1 LSDAAIRVGA
11 EQHPAAASFG
21 ARREPSKAA
30 SVLSGSRA
38 TPAMIAIGG
47 GALAGAAGYLAA
59 VGPRLSSGSA
69 ALVWVTVGVSV
80 VALWLYAAAGRSG
93 SRPGRVLAAAV
104 VLWLVWL
111 MLASGRPDAFTVGGL
126 FAGLTVPIL
135 GYEML
140 AATTG
145 GAFLR
150 SERLVLLASSIL
162 VAVCWGYLALS
173 ARHVPVVSAMEK
185 CLPAACPHNVLF
197 VGTPLRALVT
207 VAQEGLRA
215 GWLVAAFA
223 VAVFILRRYRAAG
236 VAERRYVAPML
247 AVAIAYAVIV
257 TICVT
262 LEISGQNARA
272 PLIWCSVITATV
284 IPLAM
289 LAGLVWERLFMGEA
303 LEEFVTRLRDTPP
316 EDVRMLMAQMLED
329 PSLQIAY
336 SQPAEPGYVDSSGT
350 SVELPATDAE
360 QAVTAVQDE
369 SVPQAVVIHRA
380 AVPDEERFIRAA
392 GAAAFI
398 SYENHRLEADL
409 SATVVELAASRKRL
423 IEAAYAERQRIE
435 RDLHDGIQQRIVSA
449 RVSLGLA
456 DDALDTTPARG
467 RRMLAEIGCDLEDA
481 LEEVRALAQGVYPAL
496 LTTYGLLEAL
506 RSAARR
512 APGPVTV
519 RGEVARYA
527 PETEAA
533 IYFCCLETL
542 QNVAKHAGR
551 DAAATVRLWEDST
564 TLCFQT
570 RDSGIGF
577 KLGTTPQGRGLV
589 NMRDRLAAVGGTLT
603 LSSRVGVGTV
613 IRGCVPLD

>member
-1 LSDAAIRVGA
+1 LNDAAFRVGS
-11 EQHPAAASFG
+11 EQPSAATPFG
-21 ARREPSKAA
+21 VQGK
-30 SVLSGSRA
+30 LSEIGSTLSMSRA
-38 TPAMIAIGG
+38 TPAMIVIGG
-47 GALAGAAGYLAA
+47 GSLAGAAGYLAA
-59 VGPRLSSGSA
+59 VGPGLSARNA
-69 ALVWVTVGVSV
+69 ALVWVTVAVSV
-80 VALWLYAAAGRSG
+80 VALGLYAAASRSG

-111 MLASGRPDAFTVGGL
+111 LLASRRPDAFTVGGL
-126 FAGLTVPIL
+126 LAGLTVPIL

-140 AATTG
+140 ASSTG

-150 SERLVLLASSIL
+150 SERLLLLGCSVV
-162 VAVCWGYLALS
+162 VAICWGYLALS
-173 ARHVPVVSAMEK
+173 SRHVPVVAAMEK
-185 CLPAACPHNVLF
+185 CMSACPRNVLF
-197 VGTPLRALVT
+197 AGSPLRAFVT

-215 GWLVAAFA
+215 AWLVAAFG
-223 VAVFILRRYRAAG
+223 VAAAIVRRYRAAG
-236 VAERRYVAPML
+236 VAERRYVAPVL
-247 AVAIAYAVIV
+247 AVAIVYAAIV
-257 TICVT
+257 TTCVT
-262 LEISGQNARA
+262 LEFSGVNARA
-272 PLIWCSVITATV
+272 ALIWCSVIAATV
-284 IPLAM
+284 LPLAM

-303 LEEFVTRLRDTPP
+303 LEEFVNQLRDTAP
-316 EDVRMLMAQMLED
+316 EDARMLMAQMLDD

-336 SQPAEPGYVDSSGT
+336 SKPADRGYVDSSGT
-350 SVELPATDAE
+350 SVELPSTDAE

-369 SVPQAVVIHRA
+369 RVPQAVVIHRA

-456 DDALDTTPARG
+456 DDALDTTPTRG

-512 APGPVTV
+512 SPGPVTV
-519 RGEVARYA
+519 RGDIARYP

-533 IYFCCLETL
+533 VYFCCLETL

-551 DAAATVRLWEDST
+551 DAATTVRLWDDGA

-570 RDSGIGF
+570 RDSGVGF
-577 KLGTTPQGRGLV
+577 ALGTTPQGRGLV
-589 NMRDRLAAVGGTLT
+589 NMRDRLAAVGGSLT

-613 IRGCVPLD
+613 VRGCVPLS

>member
-1 LSDAAIRVGA
+1 
-11 EQHPAAASFG
+11 
-21 ARREPSKAA
+21 
-30 SVLSGSRA
+30 
-38 TPAMIAIGG
+38 MIAIGG

-59 VGPRLSSGSA
+59 VGPRISSGNA

-111 MLASGRPDAFTVGGL
+111 LLASGHPDAFTIGGL
-126 FAGLTVPIL
+126 LAGLTVPIL

-150 SERLVLLASSIL
+150 SERLVLLASSIV

-197 VGTPLRALVT
+197 VGTPLRGVVT
-207 VAQEGLRA
+207 VAQQGLRA
-215 GWLVAAFA
+215 GWLAAAFA
-223 VAVFILRRYRAAG
+223 VAVFILRRYRSAG

-247 AVAIAYAVIV
+247 AVAIAYAAIV

-262 LEISGQNARA
+262 LELSGQNARA
-272 PLIWCSVITATV
+272 PLIWGSVIAATV
-284 IPLAM
+284 VPLAM

-303 LEEFVTRLRDTPP
+303 LEEFVNRLRDTPP

-456 DDALDTTPARG
+456 DDALDTTPVRG

-551 DAAATVRLWEDST
+551 DAAATVRLWEDGT

-577 KLGTTPQGRGLV
+577 KLGATPQGRGLV

>member
-1 LSDAAIRVGA
+1 
-11 EQHPAAASFG
+11 
-21 ARREPSKAA
+21 
-30 SVLSGSRA
+30 
-38 TPAMIAIGG
+38 MIAIGG

-59 VGPRLSSGSA
+59 VGPRISSGNA

-111 MLASGRPDAFTVGGL
+111 LLASGHPDAFTIGGL
-126 FAGLTVPIL
+126 LAGLTVPIL

-150 SERLVLLASSIL
+150 SERLVLLASSIV

-197 VGTPLRALVT
+197 VGTPLRGLVT
-207 VAQEGLRA
+207 VAQQGLRA
-215 GWLVAAFA
+215 GWLAAAFA
-223 VAVFILRRYRAAG
+223 VAVFILRRYRSAG

-247 AVAIAYAVIV
+247 AVAIAYAAIV

-262 LEISGQNARA
+262 LELSGQNARA
-272 PLIWCSVITATV
+272 PLIWGSVIAATV
-284 IPLAM
+284 VPLAM

-303 LEEFVTRLRDTPP
+303 LEEFVNRLRDTPP

-456 DDALDTTPARG
+456 DDALDTTPVRG

-551 DAAATVRLWEDST
+551 DAAATVRLWEDGT

-577 KLGTTPQGRGLV
+577 RLGATPQGRGLV

>member
-1 LSDAAIRVGA
+1 
-11 EQHPAAASFG
+11 
-21 ARREPSKAA
+21 
-30 SVLSGSRA
+30 VLSASRA

-47 GALAGAAGYLAA
+47 GSLAGAAGYLAA
-59 VGPRLSSGSA
+59 VGPRLSAGDSS
-69 ALVWVTVGVSV
+69 LVWVTVAVSL
-80 VALWLYAAAGRSG
+80 VALGLYAAAGRSG

-111 MLASGRPDAFTVGGL
+111 LLASGRPDQFTVGGL
-126 FAGLTVPIL
+126 LAGLTVPLL

-140 AATTG
+140 ASTTG
-145 GAFLR
+145 GAFLGY
-150 SERLVLLASSIL
+150 ERLLLLSSSVV
-162 VAVCWGYLALS
+162 VAICWGYLALS
-173 ARHVPVVSAMEK
+173 SRYVPVVTAMEK
-185 CLPAACPHNVLF
+185 CMPGCPRNVLF
-197 VGTPLRALVT
+197 LGAPPRTLMSIAE
-207 VAQEGLRA
+207 AGLRTA
-215 GWLVAAFA
+215 WLVAAFG
-223 VAVFILRRYRAAG
+223 VAGFVVRRHRAAG
-236 VAERRYVAPML
+236 VAERRYLAPML
-247 AVAIAYAVIV
+247 AVAIVYAVIV
-257 TICVT
+257 TTCVT
-262 LEISGQNARA
+262 LELAGSNARA
-272 PLIWCSVITATV
+272 PLIWCSVIAATV
-284 IPLAM
+284 VPLAM

-303 LEEFVTRLRDTPP
+303 LEEFVNRLRDTAP
-316 EDVRMLMAQMLED
+316 EDARMLMAQMLED
-329 PSLQIAY
+329 PSLQLAY
-336 SQPAEPGYVDSSGT
+336 SKPADRGYVDSSGT
-350 SVELPATDAE
+350 SVELPGTDAE
-360 QAVTAVQDE
+360 QAVTPVQDE
-369 SVPQAVVIHRA
+369 RVPQAVVIHRA

-456 DDALDTTPARG
+456 DDALDTTPTRG

-519 RGEVARYA
+519 RGELGRYA
-527 PETEAA
+527 PELEAA

-551 DAAATVRLWEDST
+551 DASTTVRLWEDAT

-570 RDSGIGF
+570 RDSGVGF
-577 KLGTTPQGRGLV
+577 ALGATPRGRGLV
-589 NMRDRLAAVGGTLT
+589 NMRDRLAAVGGSLT

-613 IRGCVPLD
+613 VRGCVPLG